1 MVSARITTGNN
12 ATFKCSSLG
21 DFNTRTVNKYDRFK
35 ESKQHT
41 EAPRAKQ
48 KQGVLNV
55 S

>member
-1 MVSARITTGNN
+1 MVSARITTANN

-21 DFNTRTVNKYDRFK
+21 DFNTRRVNKYERCK

-41 EAPRAKQ
+41 EEPRAKQ
-48 KQGVLNV
+48 KQGVLNI